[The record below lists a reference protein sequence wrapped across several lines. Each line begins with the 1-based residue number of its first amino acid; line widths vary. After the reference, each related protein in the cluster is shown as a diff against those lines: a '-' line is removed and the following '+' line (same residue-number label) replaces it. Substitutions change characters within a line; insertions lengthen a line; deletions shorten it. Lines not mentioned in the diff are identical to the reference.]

1 MGYVHNQNKGVT
13 GTGNLFIPNV
23 QNAVGP
29 SFMDGDVAR
38 CGTRAMS
45 SLAAPRGTR
54 WHRTARPATARWP
67 IRPLQA
73 YLYLPSHDTY
83 TNTTK
88 AYSANIGGSLFSLPA
103 GELAIAAGYEHREES
118 GEYNPDALLQS
129 GLSTD
134 LAGKPTKGSYKLDE
148 FYVELN
154 VPVLAD
160 MPFAKELSLD
170 MAGRYSDYN
179 TFGDTI
185 NSKFGL
191 KWKPIDDLVVRA
203 TYSTGFRAPS
213 IADMY
218 GGTSQT
224 FDAYTDPCD
233 SSFGSAARNPVAAP
247 ARAWRS
253 GQLPPDHFRRCTVD
267 RPGHPVLQRLR
278 VGFQPGTE
286 AGNLKTWTAGLVYSP
301 NFVQGLDVSLDWWK
315 IRIDNVIAAES
326 VTSILNQLCAGR
338 GVGV

>member
-1 MGYVHNQNKGVT
+1 
-13 GTGNLFIPNV
+13 
-23 QNAVGP
+23 
-29 SFMDGDVAR
+29 MDGDVAR
-38 CGTRAMS
+38 CGTPGHVIAGCTPWNPLAPYGS
-45 SLAAPRGTR
+45 TGNGSLAD
-54 WHRTARPATARWP
+54 PA
-67 IRPLQA
+67 LQA

-191 KWKPIDDLVVRA
+191 KWKPIDDLLVRA

-213 IADMY
+213 ISNMY

-224 FDAYTDPCD
+224 FDAYTDPRAA
-233 SSFGSAARNPVAAP
+233 FRPTSARSPPAVRSRP
-247 ARAWRS
+247 ARAPSPTAPSSRA
-253 GQLPPDHFRRCTVD
+253 PP
-267 RPGHPVLQRLR
+267 RP
-278 VGFQPGTE
+278 
-286 AGNLKTWTAGLVYSP
+286 
-301 NFVQGLDVSLDWWK
+301 
-315 IRIDNVIAAES
+315 
-326 VTSILNQLCAGR
+326 
-338 GVGV
+338 